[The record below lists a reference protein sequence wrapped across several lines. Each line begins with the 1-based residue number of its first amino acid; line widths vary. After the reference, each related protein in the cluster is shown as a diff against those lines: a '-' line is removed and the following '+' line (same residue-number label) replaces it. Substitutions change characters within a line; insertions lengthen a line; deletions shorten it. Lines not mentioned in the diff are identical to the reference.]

1 MDHTWRR
8 AFRMAQIGRG
18 TWIDKLAAEVL
29 ERERRLGRSLDMIRV
44 ESGLGASGIPHIGSL
59 GDAVRSYGVKMAL
72 EDMGY
77 GSALLAYSDDMD
89 GLRKIPEGLPAGA
102 ADTLRQ
108 YIARPVSLIPDPFGC
123 CDSYGSH
130 MSGMLLDGLDRLG
143 IRYEFRR
150 AYDTYRNGLL
160 AEQTHTI
167 LNRAA
172 RIGDVIMEMVGQD
185 KYTKMLPYFAVCEE
199 CHRIYT
205 TVSYEYDAESRR
217 VVYRCGDTQLGGDT
231 IRGCGHRGTVR
242 IDGGLGKLAWK
253 VEFAA
258 RWSAFDVRF
267 EAYGKDIMDSVEVN
281 DRVSA
286 EILDRPPPH
295 HIRYE
300 MFLDSGGKKI
310 SKSSG
315 NVVTAQDWLDVG
327 SAQSLLM
334 LLYKRIRGARHLG
347 MGDVPALMRE
357 YDELEDVYFGRT
369 RPDNAEKAVRQKGL
383 YQYANLL
390 SPPAEPPVHVN
401 YTLLVE
407 LARIFREDRTDHIVR
422 RLVKYGVIPDEGTAD
437 GRIRALIGMAGR
449 FADTHR
455 DMPREAV
462 ETDPD
467 LRRAIGMLAE
477 SLRLH
482 PDADPQGAVFEAARA
497 AGVRPREFF
506 PILYRIL
513 LGSGRGPR
521 LGPLISDMGPERV
534 TSMLEAHV

>member
-1 MDHTWRR
+1 MGRTWQRISS
-8 AFRMAQIGRG
+8 MAQIGRG

-102 ADTLRQ
+102 SDMLQQ

-130 MSGMLLDGLDRLG
+130 MSGMLLEGLDRLG
-143 IRYEFRR
+143 IQYEFRR
-150 AYDTYRNGLL
+150 AFDTYRNGLL
-160 AEQTHTI
+160 ADQTHAI
-167 LNRAA
+167 LAEA
-172 RIGDVIMEMVGQD
+172 DRIGGMIMEMVGQD
-185 KYTKMLPYFAVCEE
+185 KYTRMLPYFAVCEE

-205 TVSYEYDAESRR
+205 TVSHGYDADRRR
-217 VVYRCGDTQLGGDT
+217 VAYACSGAQLGGET
-231 IRGCGHRGTVR
+231 IRGCGHRGAVR

-286 EILDRPPPH
+286 DILGRPPPH

-300 MFLDSGGKKI
+300 MFLDSGGRKI

-347 MGDVPALMRE
+347 IGDVPALMRE
-357 YDELEDVYFGRT
+357 YDELEDMYFGRT

-390 SPPAEPPVHVN
+390 RPPAEPPVHVN

-407 LARIFREDRTDHIVR
+407 LARVFREDRVRHIVR
-422 RLVKYGVIPDEGTAD
+422 RLAKYGVIPDEGAAD
-437 GRIRALIGMAGR
+437 GRMRDLIGMAGR
-449 FADTHR
+449 FADAYSDTR
-455 DMPREAV
+455 REAV
-462 ETDPD
+462 EVGPA
-467 LRRAIGMLAE
+467 LRQAVGMLAE

-482 PDADPQGAVFEAARA
+482 PDADPQGAVFEAARS
-497 AGVRPREFF
+497 AGVRPRELF
-506 PILYRIL
+506 PVLYRIL
-513 LGSGRGPR
+513 LGTGRGPR
-521 LGPLISDMGPERV
+521 LGPLISDMGPGRV
-534 TSMLEAHV
+534 ALMLEAYA

>member
-1 MDHTWRR
+1 MAHTWRR
-8 AFRMAQIGRG
+8 TSRMAQIGRG

-29 ERERRLGRSLDMIRV
+29 ERERQLGRSLDMIRV

-77 GSALLAYSDDMD
+77 DSVLLAYSDDMD

-102 ADTLRQ
+102 ADTLKQ
-108 YIARPVSLIPDPFGC
+108 YVARPVSLIPDPFGC

-130 MSGMLLDGLDRLG
+130 MSGILLDGLDKLG
-143 IRYEFRR
+143 IQYEFRR

-160 AEQTHTI
+160 AGQTHTI
-167 LNRAA
+167 LSRAD
-172 RIGDVIMEMVGQD
+172 RIGEMIKEMVGQD
-185 KYTKMLPYFAVCEE
+185 KYIKALPYFAVCEE

-217 VVYRCGDTQLGGDT
+217 VVYRCGDTRLGEGT
-231 IRGCGHRGTVR
+231 VRGCGHRGAVR

-281 DRVSA
+281 DRVSG

-300 MFLDSGGKKI
+300 MFLDGGGKKI

-347 MGDVPALMRE
+347 VGDVPALMRE

-390 SPPAEPPVHVN
+390 RPPAELPLHVN

-407 LARIFREDRTDHIVR
+407 LAGTFRDDRAGHIVR
-422 RLVKYGVIPDEGTAD
+422 RLVKYGVIPNEGAAD
-437 GRIRALIGMAGR
+437 GRIRSLIDLAGR
-449 FADTHR
+449 FADMHGGVR
-455 DMPREAV
+455 REEV
-462 ETDPD
+462 ETNPD
-467 LRRAIGMLAE
+467 SRRAIGMLAE
-477 SLRLH
+477 SLRRC

-497 AGVRPREFF
+497 AGVRPRELFTT
-506 PILYRIL
+506 LYRII
-513 LGSGRGPR
+513 LGTGRGPR

-534 TSMLEAHV
+534 ASMLEEHA

>member
-1 MDHTWRR
+1 MARTWQRISS
-8 AFRMAQIGRG
+8 MTQIGRG

-29 ERERRLGRSLDMIRV
+29 EREQRLGRSLDMIRV

-77 GSALLAYSDDMD
+77 GSTLLAYSDDMD

-108 YIARPVSLIPDPFGC
+108 YIARPVSLIPDPFGR

-130 MSGMLLDGLDRLG
+130 MSGLLLEGLDRLG
-143 IRYEFRR
+143 IQYEFRR
-150 AYDTYRNGLL
+150 AFDTYRNGLL
-160 AEQTHTI
+160 ADQTHTI
-167 LNRAA
+167 LTEAD
-172 RIGDVIMEMVGQD
+172 RIGSMIMDMVGQD
-185 KYTKMLPYFAVCEE
+185 KYTRMLPYFAVCEE

-205 TVSYEYDAESRR
+205 TVSHEYDADRRR
-217 VVYRCGDTQLGGDT
+217 VAYTCGDTQLGGET
-231 IRGCGHRGTVR
+231 IRGCGHRGVVR

-281 DRVSA
+281 DRISA
-286 EILDRPPPH
+286 DILGRPPPH
-295 HIRYE
+295 HVRYE

-347 MGDVPALMRE
+347 MEDVPALMRE
-357 YDELEDVYFGRT
+357 YDELEDIYFGRT

-390 SPPAEPPVHVN
+390 RPLAEPPVHVN

-407 LARIFREDRTDHIVR
+407 LARVFREDRVPHIVR
-422 RLVKYGVIPDEGTAD
+422 RLVKYGVISGEEAAD
-437 GRIRALIGMAGR
+437 GRMRALIGMAGR
-449 FADTHR
+449 FADAYSDTR
-455 DMPREAV
+455 REEV
-462 ETDPD
+462 ETTPA
-467 LRRAIGMLAE
+467 LRRAVGMLAE

-482 PDADPQGAVFEAARA
+482 PDADPQGMVFEAARA
-497 AGVRPREFF
+497 AGVRPREIF
-506 PILYRIL
+506 PVLYRVL
-513 LGSGRGPR
+513 LGTGRGPR

-534 TSMLEAHV
+534 ALMLEAHV